1 MVVFNEE
8 EHKYTNVKGKQYI
21 SSTTIIHKYA
31 QEFDEKFWGLYKALE
46 RIDINFVK
54 NKGKYVKVKNE
65 DVLITLVPSYID
77 LDVLDVVKRIILK
90 EWKDKNDKSKVRG
103 TKIHLEK
110 ENGSLAKPKELFEG
124 LSYKMNPKLALDF
137 GNINFDYFTELK
149 DGYHTELLLWN
160 HEFEIAG
167 MSDVVIV
174 ETDKFGDRWVS
185 ILDYKTNKEIKQSNK
200 FQKMKYPLEH
210 FDDCN
215 YSHYILQLS
224 LYCYLLECMGFKV
237 KHLRLIWINE
247 FGHEIPFVLQYKKQ
261 DVINMIEHYNNTK
274 NES

>member
-8 EHKYTNVKGKQYI
+8 EHKYSNVKGKQYI

-31 QEFDEKFWGLYKALE
+31 QEFDGEFWSLYKALE

-54 NKGKYVKVKNE
+54 NKSKYAKIKDE
-65 DVLITLVPSYID
+65 AILLKLVPSYID

-110 ENGSLAKPKELFEG
+110 ENGSLGKPKESFEG
-124 LSYKMNPKLALDF
+124 ISYNVNQKTVLDF
-137 GNINFDYFTELK
+137 SNISFDYLTELK
-149 DGYHTELLLWN
+149 DGYHSELLLWN
-160 HEFEIAG
+160 HDLEIAG
-167 MSDVVIV
+167 MSDVVII

-185 ILDYKTNKEIKQSNK
+185 VLDYKTNREIKQSNK
-200 FQKMKYPLEH
+200 FQKMKYPLDH
-210 FDDCN
+210 LDDAN
-215 YSHYILQLS
+215 YFHYTLQLS

-247 FGHEIPFVLQYKKQ
+247 FSHEIPFVLQYRKQ
-261 DVINMIEHYNNTK
+261 DVINMIEHYNSNK
-274 NES
+274 